1 MADKPIKPRPDQIPS
16 ATNGESEGRKRGLFG
31 RFNNAFQDALENSR
45 GDGRADGGLPPPDT
59 ADDDLAMRRTRP
71 ARGQRM
77 IVPEGVVIQGSL
89 NSESETEISGRVNGD
104 VTVEGRLLL
113 GPRAVVDGNVRA
125 GAAKVEG
132 SINGKVECTQELEL
146 GNSGHLNADAIAG
159 KRMVISGTIDGNVT
173 WGGVLRLTASSKV
186 EGNIRARTLVIEEGA
201 VYNGSCVTGA
211 PTPATT
217 RS

>member
-16 ATNGESEGRKRGLFG
+16 STNGESEGRKRGLFG
-31 RFNNAFQDALENSR
+31 RFNNAFQDALESGR
-45 GDGRADGGLPPPDT
+45 GEGRADGLAPPDS

-77 IVPEGVVIQGSL
+77 VVPEGVVIQGSL

-113 GPRAVVDGNVRA
+113 GPRAVVDGTVRA

-132 SINGKVECTQELEL
+132 SINGKVECTQELDL

-159 KRMVISGTIDGNVT
+159 KRMTISGSIDGNVT
-173 WGGVLRLTASSKV
+173 CGGMLRLTASSKV

>member
-16 ATNGESEGRKRGLFG
+16 STNGESEGRKRGLFG
-31 RFNNAFQDALENSR
+31 RFNNAFQDALESGR
-45 GDGRADGGLPPPDT
+45 GEGRADGLAPPDS

-77 IVPEGVVIQGSL
+77 VVPEGVVIQGSL

-132 SINGKVECTQELEL
+132 SINGKVECTQELDL

-159 KRMVISGTIDGNVT
+159 KRMTISGSIDGNVT
-173 WGGVLRLTASSKV
+173 CGGMLRLTASSKV